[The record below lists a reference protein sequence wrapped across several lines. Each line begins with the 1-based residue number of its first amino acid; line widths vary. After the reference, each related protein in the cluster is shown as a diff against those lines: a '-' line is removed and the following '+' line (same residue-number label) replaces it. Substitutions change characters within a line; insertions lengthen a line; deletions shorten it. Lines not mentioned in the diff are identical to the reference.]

1 LRRLRTFRAFSSPLV
16 SPLKLFH
23 ALGGIFTSGVRKRVI
38 HPKPR
43 WRWLVTGKKVT
54 GAAHQHKP
62 CQDWIDWRE
71 SQGAVV
77 LAVADGHGSEHSPHS
92 EEGARFGVEVA
103 MRLLLDIP
111 EKLEPGCLSLV
122 KHYAEDQLPRHL
134 VTAWA
139 EEVRKHHSNHK
150 LEGVGSCAET
160 EGESRNEEDV
170 KQRTGWERTKG
181 PDPLLLQYGSTL
193 LAVLATQDF
202 LLLLQLGDG
211 DILIVEEDG
220 KVKRAFP
227 RDARLIANETTSL
240 CSPYA
245 WNDMHVAFEPLVEK
259 APALIL
265 VCTDGYTNSFA
276 SEEDFLKVGFDYL
289 QAVRDQGLEYVNS
302 KMEEWLRE
310 TSHHGSGDDIA
321 VGIIYRSDECKG
333 SASRDFSQTE

>member
-1 LRRLRTFRAFSSPLV
+1 
-16 SPLKLFH
+16 
-23 ALGGIFTSGVRKRVI
+23 
-38 HPKPR
+38 
-43 WRWLVTGKKVT
+43 
-54 GAAHQHKP
+54 
-62 CQDWIDWRE
+62 
-71 SQGAVV
+71 
-77 LAVADGHGSEHSPHS
+77 VADGHGSERSPHS
-92 EEGARFGVEVA
+92 GEGARLGVEVA

-111 EKLEPGCLSLV
+111 EKLEPGCLSVV

-160 EGESRNEEDV
+160 EDESRNEENV
-170 KQRTGWERTKG
+170 KQRTGRERNKG
-181 PDPLLLQYGSTL
+181 PDPLLLQYGTTL

-202 LLLLQLGDG
+202 ILLLQLGDG
-211 DILIVEEDG
+211 DILIVEND
-220 KVKRAFP
+220 KTVKRAFP

-245 WNDMHVAFEPLVEK
+245 WNDVHVAFEPLSEK

-276 SEEDFLKVGFDYL
+276 SEEDFLKVGPDYL
-289 QAVRDQGLEYVNS
+289 EAVRQHGLEYVKS
-302 KMEEWLRE
+302 RMEEWLRE

-321 VGIIYRSDECKG
+321 VGIIYRSDESERPSPRG
-333 SASRDFSQTE
+333 FYQSE